1 MAAATT
7 TTALVTVCEEDHD
20 DDNDTPASDPYDNL
34 PEEDAPTHCSIC
46 KTYRQGPCRPYWR
59 KVELCTKDNELKKKD
74 DDDDDNG
81 EKPENDDTNTAEADE
96 TADEQQEQQHKDNDP
111 PCLKYILPWIECA
124 SGYRNLYNMIELD
137 TNYTMGIEELEEEA
151 EKNLCWTRDTEPVV
165 DWTHWQT
172 HVEEHKWKQQPQTK
186 QVEGTQKTVVSAS
199 QRPALW
205 KLLDTSRGDPEI
217 ITVTAI
223 IPLFEVDNQEGV
235 LECAYAQDQEGN
247 VIGFSYGQS
256 SGSDRK
262 EGEEELP
269 FRKLDIRI
277 IPSHTTHVTVAASY
291 LPPRDEKEQDDKNNA
306 PAAAKSTV
314 YKGRKH
320 SLTKVGK
327 KPAGEVKTVAE
338 ETPIAEEKS
347 AAEEKTVAEEKPV
360 AEEKTV
366 AEEMPAAESA

>member
-1 MAAATT
+1 MLVAATT
-7 TTALVTVCEEDHD
+7 TTTLVTFCEEDND
-20 DDNDTPASDPYDNL
+20 DDNDTPTPDPYENL
-34 PEEDAPTHCSIC
+34 PEEDQPTHCSIC

-59 KVELCTKDNELKKKD
+59 KVELCTKDNELKK
-74 DDDDDNG
+74 DNG
-81 EKPENDDTNTAEADE
+81 DDKPENDDTNTAEADE
-96 TADEQQEQQHKDNDP
+96 TADEQEQQEEELKDP

-151 EKNLCWTRDTEPVV
+151 AKSLCWTRDTEPVV
-165 DWTHWQT
+165 EWTEWQT
-172 HVEEHKWKQQPQTK
+172 HVQENNWKQQPKKKTTK
-186 QVEGTQKTVVSAS
+186 GTKKPVS

-205 KLLDTSRGDPEI
+205 KILDTSSDPEI
-217 ITVTAI
+217 ITVTAVV
-223 IPLFEVDNQEGV
+223 PLFEVDNQEGV

-247 VIGFSYGQS
+247 VIGFSYGKS

-269 FRKLDIRI
+269 FVTLNIRI

-291 LPPRDEKEQDDKNNA
+291 LPPKDEKEQNDKEET
-306 PAAAKSTV
+306 AKSTI

-327 KPAGEVKTVAE
+327 KPLGEA
-338 ETPIAEEKS
+338 
-347 AAEEKTVAEEKPV
+347 KPV
-360 AEEKTV
+360 AEEKSATEEKPAAAEEEEPV
-366 AEEMPAAESA
+366 AEEKQAAEEEEKLVAEEKQAAESA